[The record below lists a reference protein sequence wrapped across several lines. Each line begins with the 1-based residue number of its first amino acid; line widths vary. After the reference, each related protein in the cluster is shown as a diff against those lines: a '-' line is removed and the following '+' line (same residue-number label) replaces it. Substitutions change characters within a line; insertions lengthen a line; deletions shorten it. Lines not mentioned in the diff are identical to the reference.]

1 MIRQFIRKHMEQ
13 LKASINTPASAGF
26 DDSLLVSNDW
36 DTTDEATRAQLVA
49 AVYPQLKQIAEV
61 HMRRERHDH
70 TLQPTALV
78 NEFFLV
84 LARQRRFTV
93 NGRAHFLAIASRA
106 MRRLLIDH
114 ARSRNS
120 LRHGGAIMSI
130 QLDPLEIPGTDT
142 SFDMLELDQMLDRLF
157 AEEPRMA
164 RVAELKCFGGLTFA
178 EISEVLSI
186 DERTA
191 KRDWQ
196 VARAWLF
203 GHLKRGKP
211 DAD

>member
-13 LKASINTPASAGF
+13 LKASINAPASAGF

-36 DTTDEATRAQLVA
+36 DTTDEATRAQLVE

-164 RVAELKCFGGLTFA
+164 RVAELKCFGGLTFG

>member
-1 MIRQFIRKHMEQ
+1 LEE
-13 LKASINTPASAGF
+13 
-26 DDSLLVSNDW
+26 W
-36 DTTDEATRAQLVA
+36 DTADEATRAQLVE
-49 AVYPQLKQIAEV
+49 AVYPQLKRIAAQ
-61 HMRRERHDH
+61 HMRGEQRDH

-84 LARQRRFTV
+84 LARQRQFTV
-93 NGRAHFLAIASRA
+93 HGRAHFLAIASRA

-114 ARSRNS
+114 ARSRGAE
-120 LRHGGAIMSI
+120 RHGGDMIHV
-130 QLDPLEIPGTDT
+130 QLDPTDLPVGDGT
-142 SFDMLELDQMLDRLF
+142 FHMLELHELLGRLS

-164 RVAELKCFGGLTFA
+164 KVVELKCFGGLTFS
-178 EISEVLSI
+178 EIAQVLSI

-203 GHLKRGKP
+203 GHLNRGKR
-211 DAD
+211 DAG

>member
-1 MIRQFIRKHMEQ
+1 MLPE
-13 LKASINTPASAGF
+13 T
-26 DDSLLVSNDW
+26 V
-36 DTTDEATRAQLVA
+36 
-49 AVYPQLKQIAEV
+49 
-61 HMRRERHDH
+61 
-70 TLQPTALV
+70 
-78 NEFFLV
+78 
-84 LARQRRFTV
+84 RFTV